1 MPAIQES
8 TSSKL
13 IAKLREISRGA
24 VSPFGFGRAAAQ
36 QVPSLLILVSLPCN
50 DAELARAA
58 VAAGADGLVCH
69 IFNPGD
75 PAKDKQ
81 LDKDKAKDDVA
92 GDHAKDANG
101 AAGSTT
107 GSTKAEL
114 VGNSEEASLGKSPNR
129 PADKSSEEPAK
140 TPSEKPTEPEKPT
153 TKFGGLAEE
162 QPAIEAVIKSASG
175 KPVGIA
181 IGTSGE
187 ASTADLEAIA
197 RLGVDFVFIH
207 PHRAPIALLKMEALG
222 YIARL
227 DREYSS
233 GPLRGLNDLGID
245 AVAIAVTRPDDSIT
259 PLTIHDL
266 ASYRQAIDPVRRPVL
281 IDVGEALQPA
291 DLKAFHEIGAEA
303 IVLTPEL
310 LGDTAESLGAKVA
323 EYRAAVAKLGPS
335 VGRGRAQE
343 GRRVTLPKVS
353 APAEAEEDDD
363 DDGDAPEHGG
373 E

>member
-75 PAKDKQ
+75 PAKDK
-81 LDKDKAKDDVA
+81 AKDDVA

-107 GSTKAEL
+107 AGTEAKPI
-114 VGNSEEASLGKSPNR
+114 GDSEVASLGKLPNSPT
-129 PADKSSEEPAK
+129 DKAAEEPAK

-162 QPAIEAVIKSASG
+162 QPAIEAVIKAASG